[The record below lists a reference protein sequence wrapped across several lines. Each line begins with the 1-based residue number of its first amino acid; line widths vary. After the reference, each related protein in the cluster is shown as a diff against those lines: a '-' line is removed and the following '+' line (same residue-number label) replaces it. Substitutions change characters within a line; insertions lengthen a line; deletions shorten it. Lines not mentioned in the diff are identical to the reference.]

1 MKKLLLSIACLA
13 MLFSLSAPIRARADI
28 ADDKEI
34 EEIQAELDAYEKKL
48 KTLEDFSA
56 KLQPSSEEETLT
68 SLNFDSALLSLRF
81 RILLAQ
87 GVLKNDTEDSFVALQ
102 LDYNR
107 HINMTPV
114 QFCRIII
121 PEIEYAFNTL
131 EKLKK
136 QLTH

>member
-13 MLFSLSAPIRARADI
+13 ILFSLSAPIQARADI

-34 EEIQAELDAYEKKL
+34 EEIRAELDAYEKKL
-48 KTLEDFSA
+48 DTFNDFSVNYEP
-56 KLQPSSEEETLT
+56 KTQEETFT
-68 SLNFDSALLSLRF
+68 SLIFDTTLLSLRF
-81 RILLAQ
+81 RILVAQ
-87 GVLKNDTEDSFVALQ
+87 GVLKNDTEDPFAALQ

-107 HINMTPV
+107 QINLTPA

-121 PEIEYAFNTL
+121 PEIEYAFNAL